1 MKPVQPVKLLLA
13 LALAAPA
20 SASAQPPEEG
30 RRDGDRPAPEQREGE
45 RQEGERREGD
55 RPEGDRREPD
65 RPPGERRERPEGGRP
80 EGERPEAGRRGAEGR
95 PPGGQGFG
103 GPQDGRGFRGMFPNP
118 LLAAIDKNGDGELS
132 EEEIDGAIIA
142 LKTLDRNRDR
152 RLDASELRP
161 NMEGMPGQFGRGGMP
176 GGGGFFQGPGGFP
189 QGEPGGGRGGNNQ
202 GGPGAMLERMLAM
215 DANGDG
221 KLSAD
226 ELPERM
232 KPMLERSD
240 ANRDGALDRGELQAM
255 AAQRLQ
261 QPGQGG
267 PEGGRPP
274 GGGNPAEF
282 FGQMMERAD
291 VNKDGKLSG
300 DELPP
305 FLREQMEALDKNKD
319 GGVDREELQSGMA
332 ARMREGRPPGREM
345 REQGDRPEGGAVRPR
360 RPDVEV
366 DGEAKPEGERSDQ
379 PADQPRPESDREDD
393 DKEKKDDDK

>member
-13 LALAAPA
+13 VALAAPV
-20 SASAQPPEEG
+20 SAQPPEEG
-30 RRDGDRPAPEQREGE
+30 RRDGDRPVFFE
-45 RQEGERREGD
+45 RDGERREGD
-55 RPEGDRREPD
+55 RPEGERPEGERPPGD
-65 RPPGERRERPEGGRP
+65 RPEGERRERPEGGRP
-80 EGERPEAGRRGAEGR
+80 EGQRVEGVRRGAEGR
-95 PPGGQGFG
+95 PPAVPGQFGGPGGG

-118 LLAAIDKNGDGELS
+118 LVAAIDKNGDGELS

-161 NMEGMPGQFGRGGMP
+161 NMEGMPGQFGRGGMM
-176 GGGGFFQGPGGFP
+176 GGGGFPGAGGFMMGGP
-189 QGEPGGGRGGNNQ
+189 EGERGGNQ

-215 DANGDG
+215 DRNGDG

-232 KPMLERSD
+232 KPMLERADS
-240 ANRDGALDRGELQAM
+240 NKDGFLDRGELQAM
-255 AAQRLQ
+255 ASQRQ
-261 QPGQGG
+261 QPGPGG

-274 GGGNPAEF
+274 GEF

-291 VNKDGKLSG
+291 ANKDGKLSG

-332 ARMREGRPPGREM
+332 ARMREGRPLGRDV
-345 REQGDRPEGGAVRPR
+345 REQGDRPDGGAVRPR
-360 RPDVEV
+360 RPEVE
-366 DGEAKPEGERSDQ
+366 GEAEGEQRDR
-379 PADQPRPESDREDD
+379 PADEPRPESDREGD
-393 DKEKKDDDK
+393 DKEEKDDDK

>member
-1 MKPVQPVKLLLA
+1 M
-13 LALAAPA
+13 
-20 SASAQPPEEG
+20 SM
-30 RRDGDRPAPEQREGE
+30 
-45 RQEGERREGD
+45 
-55 RPEGDRREPD
+55 
-65 RPPGERRERPEGGRP
+65 
-80 EGERPEAGRRGAEGR
+80 
-95 PPGGQGFG
+95 GGQGMFG
-103 GPQDGRGFRGMFPNP
+103 GRGQEGRGFGGMFPNP

-142 LKTLDRNRDR
+142 LKTLDRNKDR

-161 NMEGMPGQFGRGGMP
+161 NMPAMMGGMM
-176 GGGGFFQGPGGFP
+176 GGGGFPPGGP
-189 QGEPGGGRGGNNQ
+189 EGGRGGNNQ

-221 KLSAD
+221 KLSGD

-240 ANRDGALDRGELQAM
+240 ANKDGFLDREELQSM
-255 AAQRLQ
+255 ASQRLQ

-274 GGGNPAEF
+274 AGNPGEF

-291 VNKDGKLSG
+291 QNKDGKLSG

-332 ARMREGRPPGREM
+332 ARMREGRPPGQQI
-345 REQGDRPEGGAVRPR
+345 REQGNRPDGGAVRPR
-360 RPDVEV
+360 RPDVE
-366 DGEAKPEGERSDQ
+366 GEGEPEGERRER
-379 PADQPRPESDREDD
+379 PADEPRPESESRRSPEPDD
-393 DKEKKDDDK
+393 DKEEKDDDDK

>member
-20 SASAQPPEEG
+20 AAQPPEEG
-30 RRDGDRPAPEQREGE
+30 RRDGERPAPVQRD
-45 RQEGERREGD
+45 GERREGN
-55 RPEGDRREPD
+55 RLEGPRREGNRPD
-65 RPPGERRERPEGGRP
+65 GE
-80 EGERPEAGRRGAEGR
+80 R
-95 PPGGQGFG
+95 PPGGGREGEVRFPGEQRLGAPGMLGGRGQEGRGFG
-103 GPQDGRGFRGMFPNP
+103 GMPPHP

-142 LKTLDRNRDR
+142 LKTLDRNKDR

-161 NMEGMPGQFGRGGMP
+161 NMPVMMGSGMM
-176 GGGGFFQGPGGFP
+176 GGGFPPGGP
-189 QGEPGGGRGGNNQ
+189 EGGRGGNNQ

-221 KLSAD
+221 RLSAD

-240 ANRDGALDRGELQAM
+240 ANKDGFLDRGELQAI
-255 AAQRLQ
+255 AAQRLP

-274 GGGNPAEF
+274 GGNPGEF

-291 VNKDGKLSG
+291 QNKDGKLSG

-332 ARMREGRPPGREM
+332 NRMRDGRPPGQQIREP
-345 REQGDRPEGGAVRPR
+345 GNRPEGGAVRPR
-360 RPDVEV
+360 RPEAEN
-366 DGEAKPEGERSDQ
+366 DGDAKPEFERVDR
-379 PADQPRPESDREDD
+379 PADEPRNESDRKDDD
-393 DKEKKDDDK
+393 DKEENKEENDDDK

>member
-1 MKPVQPVKLLLA
+1 M
-13 LALAAPA
+13 
-20 SASAQPPEEG
+20 
-30 RRDGDRPAPEQREGE
+30 
-45 RQEGERREGD
+45 
-55 RPEGDRREPD
+55 
-65 RPPGERRERPEGGRP
+65 
-80 EGERPEAGRRGAEGR
+80 
-95 PPGGQGFG
+95 GGQGMFG
-103 GPQDGRGFRGMFPNP
+103 GRGQEGRGFGGMFPNP

-142 LKTLDRNRDR
+142 LKTLDRNKDR

-161 NMEGMPGQFGRGGMP
+161 NMPAMMGGMM
-176 GGGGFFQGPGGFP
+176 GGGGFPPGGP
-189 QGEPGGGRGGNNQ
+189 EGGRGGNNQ

-221 KLSAD
+221 KLSGD

-240 ANRDGALDRGELQAM
+240 ANKDGFLDREELQSM
-255 AAQRLQ
+255 ASQRLQ

-274 GGGNPAEF
+274 AGNPGEF

-291 VNKDGKLSG
+291 QNKDGKLSG

-332 ARMREGRPPGREM
+332 ARMREGRPPGRQI
-345 REQGDRPEGGAVRPR
+345 REQGNRPDGGAVRPR
-360 RPDVEV
+360 RPDVE
-366 DGEAKPEGERSDQ
+366 GEGEPEGERRER
-379 PADQPRPESDREDD
+379 PADEPRPESESRRSPEPDD
-393 DKEKKDDDK
+393 DKEEKDDDDK

>member
-1 MKPVQPVKLLLA
+1 M
-13 LALAAPA
+13 
-20 SASAQPPEEG
+20 
-30 RRDGDRPAPEQREGE
+30 
-45 RQEGERREGD
+45 
-55 RPEGDRREPD
+55 
-65 RPPGERRERPEGGRP
+65 
-80 EGERPEAGRRGAEGR
+80 
-95 PPGGQGFG
+95 GGQGMFG
-103 GPQDGRGFRGMFPNP
+103 GRGQEGRGFGGMFPNP

-142 LKTLDRNRDR
+142 LKTLDRNKDR

-161 NMEGMPGQFGRGGMP
+161 NMPAMM
-176 GGGGFFQGPGGFP
+176 GGGGFLPGGP
-189 QGEPGGGRGGNNQ
+189 EGGRGGNNP

-221 KLSAD
+221 KLSGD

-240 ANRDGALDRGELQAM
+240 ANRDGFLDREELQAM
-255 AAQRLQ
+255 ASQRLQ

-274 GGGNPAEF
+274 GGNPGEF

-291 VNKDGKLSG
+291 QNKDGKLSG

-332 ARMREGRPPGREM
+332 ARMREGRPPGQQI
-345 REQGDRPEGGAVRPR
+345 REQGNRPEGGAVRPR
-360 RPDVEV
+360 RPDVE
-366 DGEAKPEGERSDQ
+366 GEGEPEGERRER
-379 PADQPRPESDREDD
+379 PADEPRKEFVREDD
-393 DKEKKDDDK
+393 DDKEEKDDDK